1 MGKWLYQQATILYDP
16 DTGVPVGFFGGDG
29 KEYMCQFGDAVPISL
44 GGTVDEYSLLPAAAA
59 HALENWLVI
68 STTGIW
74 PFRKSAGL
82 WRSNGTTWT
91 LMMDYDELVNQI
103 NVNTANIATK
113 QDQLVSTINIKSI
126 NGTSILGSGDLVVSG
141 GGGISDGNKGDI
153 TVSSSGATWTI
164 DSDVV
169 TFAKIQNISTASF
182 VGRVTAGT
190 GDAEVLSV
198 SQAKTLLNYT
208 AADVG
213 AAATSHTHTS
223 LSITDF
229 NTAADARVIAGIT
242 GKENTITAGTTAQ
255 YWRGDKSWQTLDK
268 STVGLANVDNT
279 SDAAKNSAAATLTN
293 KTISGASNTITNI
306 AQSSITNL
314 TTDLAAKQPLDADLT
329 SLAAASATNVM
340 YYRSAANTW
349 SPVTIGANI
358 TFTGGT
364 LSATG
369 GGGGS
374 GIAAAEY
381 YARQTQFYYGDH
393 L

>member
-44 GGTVDEYSLLPAAAA
+44 GGTVDQYALLPAAAA
-59 HALENWLVI
+59 HALENWLVT

-82 WRSNGTTWT
+82 WRSNGTTWS

-113 QDQLVSTINIKSI
+113 QEQLVNQINIKSI

-141 GGGISDGNKGDI
+141 GGGIADGDKGDI
-153 TVSSSGATWTI
+153 TVSGSGATWVI
-164 DSDVV
+164 DNDAV

-182 VGRVTAGT
+182 IGRTTAGT

-208 AADVG
+208 AVD
-213 AAATSHTHTS
+213 
-223 LSITDF
+223 
-229 NTAADARVIAGIT
+229 
-242 GKENTITAGTTAQ
+242 
-255 YWRGDKSWQTLDK
+255 
-268 STVGLANVDNT
+268 VGLANVDNT
-279 SDAAKNSAAATLTN
+279 SDATKNSATATLTN

-306 AQSSITNL
+306 TQSSVTNL
-314 TTDLAAKQPLDADLT
+314 TTDLAAKQPLDGDLT
-329 SLAAASATNVM
+329 SLAAASATNVI
-340 YYRSAANTW
+340 YYRSAADTW

-358 TFTGGT
+358 SFTGGT

-369 GGGGS
+369 GS
-374 GIAAAEY
+374 GIAASEL
-381 YARQTQFYYGDH
+381 YARQTHYYYGDH